1 MVVGV
6 IAVVAFVCFIWG
18 MIAKTAAVAR
28 GLNERSAFWLGFCLW
43 FVGVIIVLASHPER
57 PSAPPPPV
65 RHNAV
70 QPPAS
75 MPATQRPVSESTTAD
90 ELTKLAALRQSGFL
104 SAEEFEEQKRR
115 LLG

>member
-57 PSAPPPPV
+57 PPAPSPPV
-65 RHNAV
+65 RCWRGLRVGGAGDVTNRRHV
-70 QPPAS
+70 RGSRCRPPK
-75 MPATQRPVSESTTAD
+75 P
-90 ELTKLAALRQSGFL
+90 LTLACVDAAIRCP
-104 SAEEFEEQKRR
+104 
-115 LLG
+115 